1 MKQIQRPTANLAFTL
16 VEMLVVIA
24 IIGILAALL
33 LIAVSKTKA
42 KAQRIYCAN
51 NLKQLGQAL
60 ALFVGDHH
68 VYPLESNPD
77 FENGANPNHDFDW
90 SLALNH
96 ELGGGGNSHEADFI
110 SKGIWKC
117 PAAVEPSDWL
127 SNLND
132 TSQSR
137 TIYQSYGYNTCGMG
151 MATATDTNSFGLG
164 RHFKPPTVILTGL
177 PVPESEVAIPS
188 EMMAIGDGYVGHD
201 NLLFG
206 GQSRIWRT
214 KFLPPA
220 LKANSTDMKRHQGRA
235 NVVFCDGHVESPT
248 LKFLF
253 ADTSD
258 AALARWNRDH
268 LPHREKLSP

>member
-1 MKQIQRPTANLAFTL
+1 MKICRPRANSALTL
-16 VEMLVVIA
+16 VELLVVIA

-33 LIAVSKTKA
+33 LIAVTKTRA

-60 ALFVGDHH
+60 ELFVGEHH
-68 VYPLESNPD
+68 VYPLESNPN
-77 FENGANPNHDFDW
+77 FENGANPNHDSDW

-96 ELGGGGNSHEADFI
+96 ELGGGGNAHEADFI

-117 PAAVEPSDWL
+117 PAAMEPADWL
-127 SNLND
+127 PNLNNS
-132 TSQSR
+132 SQSR
-137 TIYQSYGYNTCGMG
+137 TVYQSYGYNACGMG
-151 MATATDTNSFGLG
+151 MATPTDTNSFGLG
-164 RHFKPPTVILTGL
+164 RHFKPPVAISTGL
-177 PVPESEVAIPS
+177 PVPESEVRNPS
-188 EMMAIGDGYVGHD
+188 EMMAIGDGYCGHD

-214 KFLPPA
+214 YFLPPP
-220 LKANSTDMKRHQGRA
+220 LKPNATDMKRHQGKA

-253 ADTSD
+253 EDTSD
-258 AALARWNRDH
+258 AALAKWNRDH